1 MLKGSVNVFFSSHQP
16 QIKCLTAGGRSS
28 VNSTQAELMFTPS
41 FGHKILWAKPATS
54 KPRLLP

>member
-1 MLKGSVNVFFSSHQP
+1 MLKGSVN
-16 QIKCLTAGGRSS
+16 